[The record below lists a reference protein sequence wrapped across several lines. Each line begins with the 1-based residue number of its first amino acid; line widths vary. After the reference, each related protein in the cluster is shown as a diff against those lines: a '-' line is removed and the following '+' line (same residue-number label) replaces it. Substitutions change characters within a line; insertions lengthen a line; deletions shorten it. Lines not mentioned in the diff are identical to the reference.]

1 VPLRPM
7 DPLESLLAE
16 REIRDVIYRYCRGVD
31 RVDLDLVRSCYH
43 PDGIDD
49 HGSFRGDV
57 DEYVG
62 WLAERLGRY
71 QHTSHTIGNVL
82 IRFKG
87 SEAWVESYCG
97 VHQRYSGEAGAS
109 PPARSS
115 HAATAPTPH
124 TAIPDTPPTRS
135 SSSSEGHWRSAA
147 LLPSGPTSRRHSD
160 PSSRT
165 KPAVRARP

>member
-1 VPLRPM
+1 VPPM
-7 DPLESLLAE
+7 EGLESLLAE

-49 HGSFRGDV
+49 HGSFRGDA

-82 IRFKG
+82 IRLG
-87 SEAWVESYCG
+87 EAEAWVESYCG
-97 VHQRYSGEAGAS
+97 VHQRYSGEDGRLLDRHGDLRYVDRFALREGQWLISHRRVVWGTARVDPVGESALPAGAIVGS
-109 PPARSS
+109 RDRSDAS
-115 HAATAPTPH
+115 YREP
-124 TAIPDTPPTRS
+124 
-135 SSSSEGHWRSAA
+135 
-147 LLPSGPTSRRHSD
+147 
-160 PSSRT
+160 
-165 KPAVRARP
+165 